1 MHSAHHE
8 PAGGLQ
14 NCAFSIIDVLEQR
27 YSVQDLVPFMQQVN
41 ELDWLK
47 NGVEV
52 GSLDWLY
59 TQLLTRETA
68 SQNQDV
74 NVLI

>member
-1 MHSAHHE
+1 
-8 PAGGLQ
+8 
-14 NCAFSIIDVLEQR
+14 
-27 YSVQDLVPFMQQVN
+27 MQQVN